1 MRMKNAR
8 SQFGRNRLAVNSM
21 ESALLIVLGA
31 MVLVFSLINPLFV
44 SVGNIKS
51 ILTMAAGTG
60 IMAVG
65 LSFVILSGNF
75 DFSIGSILGITVVL
89 VAKLINLEIA
99 GSQLPLPVSLL
110 AGIMIGVGI
119 GLING
124 YLVSYVGINSII
136 VTLGTLSIFRG
147 ITYWVIIDNIPVHHG
162 LFVGIGRYFIGDV
175 IPANF
180 ILWIGILILMYF
192 FMRKTRAGRN
202 MYLVG
207 ANKTAAEFSGVDSR
221 KTQMLSFVISG
232 CAASLGGIIK
242 LSQIGFSDSTFGIG
256 YEFHILVI
264 CVLGGISL
272 MGGRGNL
279 LGVFISTL
287 IIGSISNGLVL
298 ADVEVNWREAFIGII
313 LIGALLMDVLVTKRR
328 EIKRI
333 KESRIAPAT

>member
-1 MRMKNAR
+1 
-8 SQFGRNRLAVNSM
+8 M
-21 ESALLIVLGA
+21 EPALLIVLGV
-31 MVLVFSLINPLFV
+31 MVLVFSVINPLFV

-65 LSFVILSGNF
+65 LAFVVLSGNF
-75 DFSIGSILGITVVL
+75 DFSIGSTLGITVVL

-99 GSQLPLPVSLL
+99 GSQLPLIVCLL
-110 AGIMIGVGI
+110 AGVMIGVII
-119 GLING
+119 GMING
-124 YLVSYVGINSII
+124 FLVSYVGLNSII

-162 LFVGIGRYFIGDV
+162 LFVGIGRYFIGDI
-175 IPANF
+175 IPVNF
-180 ILWIGILILMYF
+180 ILWIAILIFMAL
-192 FMRKTRAGRN
+192 FMRYSRQGRYI
-202 MYLVG
+202 YLVG
-207 ANKTAAEFSGVDSR
+207 SNKTAAEFSGVNIK
-221 KTQMLSFVISG
+221 KTQMLSFIISG
-232 CAASLGGIIK
+232 CAASMGGIIK

-264 CVLGGISL
+264 CVFGGISL

-313 LIGALLMDVLVTKRR
+313 LIGALLMDVIVTKRR
-328 EIKRI
+328 AIKRI
-333 KESRIAPAT
+333 KGSIITN